1 MPEYSPYDSRRKS
14 LVLAGGGVR
23 LAYHAGVQ
31 VALQE
36 AGIRFAHVD
45 GTSGGIFGAAM
56 RSSGVTP
63 AEQAGRWRAL
73 RLRGFI
79 QMLPPGNYLRQSRM
93 RALGGSACIRR
104 KIFPA
109 LGISAEAIRSNT
121 ELETTFNVCNFSR
134 KTLETVDGSQVTT
147 DHLIAGMSL
156 AVFSPATLIGG
167 DWYTDAIWIR
177 DCNLTEAVR
186 RGAQEIWLVW
196 CIGNNRAYLNGVFN
210 QYVHMIE
217 ISANAGLFQELE
229 TIKALNQQRAAGGLE
244 PLTLHIIK
252 PRYALP
258 LDPDFFLNRIDAD
271 TLINMGYADAKAYL
285 STPRPFPFTDIPAAS
300 AMSDAGLTV
309 HFRQQFSGTLCSS
322 GEKKQLT
329 IRLGFFLH
337 APQHETPLECYASL
351 SEDHGPLV
359 SACQALVTHTGT
371 GSWDIRMLFRR
382 EGTEQELRLQYRLHS
397 MAAFLW
403 ALDAQTA
410 RVTLSREANTASWE
424 GALIQKA
431 SWRIKN
437 RWHLHCWGDQGMPG
451 RHKKSRRL
459 LATLFT

>member
-1 MPEYSPYDSRRKS
+1 MPEYPSYGSRRKS

-56 RSSGVTP
+56 VASGVAP
-63 AEQAGRWRAL
+63 LEQAARWRAL

-93 RALGGSACIRR
+93 RALGGSRGIRR

-109 LGISAEAIRSNT
+109 LGISAEAIRANT
-121 ELETTFNVCNFSR
+121 DLETTFNVCNFSR
-134 KTLETVDGSQVTT
+134 KTLETVDGTRVTT

-156 AVFSPATLIGG
+156 AVFSPATLIDG

-186 RGAQEIWLVW
+186 RGAREIWLVW

-229 TIKALNQQRAAGGLE
+229 MIKALNLQRASGGLE

-252 PRYALP
+252 PRHALP

-285 STPRPFPFTDIPAAS
+285 AAPLPFPFTDIPSAS

-309 HFRQQFSGTLCSS
+309 HFRQQFSGTLSCP
-322 GEKKQLT
+322 GKKKHIT
-329 IRLGFFLH
+329 VRLGIFLH
-337 APQHETPLECYASL
+337 AQQSIAPLECYASL
-351 SEDHGPLV
+351 SEDGGPLV
-359 SACQALVTHTGT
+359 SGYQVRVTHGGT
-371 GSWDIRMLFRR
+371 GSWEIRFLFLKD
-382 EGTEQELRLQYRLHS
+382 GAEQELRLHYRLS
-397 MAAFLW
+397 GMKAFLW
-403 ALDAQTA
+403 ALDARTA
-410 RVTLSREANTASWE
+410 QVTLFPGAGSPSWE
-424 GALIQKA
+424 GKLIQKA
-431 SWRIKN
+431 SCRIKN
-437 RWHLHCWGDQGMPG
+437 RLHLHCRGAQGVP
-451 RHKKSRRL
+451 RRRKKSRQL